1 MTDTIFAR
9 ATAPGRAAV
18 AVVRLSGSRTL
29 SILRAMG
36 AGALRPRT
44 AGLRTL
50 RHPTGETL
58 DQALVF
64 WFPGP
69 SSYTGEDC
77 GELHLHGG
85 SAVTDAVLGVV
96 AELGARL
103 AEAGEFTRRAF
114 ENGRLDLDQAEA
126 VADLVDAETAAQVRQ
141 ALSQLGG
148 ALGDRYKDW
157 RRQVTMVLAQLEA
170 AVDFP
175 DEEIPAEV
183 QLRASGPILSLIG
196 DLDEALADGTR
207 GRQVREGYRVAI
219 VGAPNAGKSSLFNM
233 LLQRDAAIVTP
244 TPGTTRDVIEAVSR
258 VGGYSVVLAD
268 MAGLRETAEA
278 IEAEGVRRARG
289 WALAADLRIWVVD
302 QAAYDDGWEQVVDL
316 IGARDLCLLNKAD
329 LAQSPAGARAEA
341 AARRLGLDVQSVSL
355 AGGDVDWV
363 WRRLSGRVTRDL
375 EGSDFPATTRARHA
389 RLLTAAREHLARAS
403 DMLGEPELAAEDVRL
418 AARAL
423 GMVTGEIGV
432 EDVLGEV
439 FATFCIGK

>member
-1 MTDTIFAR
+1 
-9 ATAPGRAAV
+9 
-18 AVVRLSGSRTL
+18 
-29 SILRAMG
+29 
-36 AGALRPRT
+36 
-44 AGLRTL
+44 
-50 RHPTGETL
+50 
-58 DQALVF
+58 
-64 WFPGP
+64 
-69 SSYTGEDC
+69 
-77 GELHLHGG
+77 
-85 SAVTDAVLGVV
+85 
-96 AELGARL
+96 
-103 AEAGEFTRRAF
+103 
-114 ENGRLDLDQAEA
+114 
-126 VADLVDAETAAQVRQ
+126 
-141 ALSQLGG
+141 
-148 ALGDRYKDW
+148 
-157 RRQVTMVLAQLEA
+157 
-170 AVDFP
+170 
-175 DEEIPAEV
+175 V

-363 WRRLSGRVTRDL
+363 WRRLSERVTRDL

>member
-363 WRRLSGRVTRDL
+363 WRRLSERVTRDL